1 MKVRHIIAAEDDKG
15 NSYSTMDEIFGFRTS
30 EECIYVICA
39 EGTCLIQYNVYGSVT
54 DCFRDG
60 CGFEMPYFGLSI
72 SDFVEKLRKQNVLI
86 EGEIVTDVY
95 TEDQINVKVEI
106 EGE

>member
-1 MKVRHIIAAEDDKG
+1 MKVRYIIAAEDDKG
-15 NSYSTMDEIFGFRTS
+15 NTYSTMEEIFGFRTS
-30 EECIYVICA
+30 EERIYVICA
-39 EGTCLIQYNVYGSVT
+39 EGTCLIQYDVYGSVT

-60 CGFEMPYFGLSI
+60 CGFEMPNFQLSI
-72 SDFVEKLRKQNVLI
+72 SDFMEKLRKQDALMEDETI
-86 EGEIVTDVY
+86 TDVY

>member
-1 MKVRHIIAAEDDKG
+1 MKVRYIIAAEDGKG
-15 NSYSTMDEIFGFRTS
+15 NTYSTMEEFFGFRTS

-39 EGTCLIQYNVYGSVT
+39 EGTCLIQYDVYGSVT

-60 CGFEMPYFGLSI
+60 CGFEMPNFQLSI
-72 SDFVEKLRKQNVLI
+72 SDFMEKLREQDVLF
-86 EGEIVTDVY
+86 EGETVTDVY